1 MDVLIIG
8 SRGREHA
15 LALQLNNDDRVENIY
30 CIPGNGGIEE
40 IATCIKMD
48 IFNFQ
53 NILNFL
59 ESHPNIELTIVS
71 PDELLANGLVD
82 FLNKKGH
89 RAFGC
94 SANAARMEGNKEF
107 ANNLCSKYGIP
118 SPKYQI
124 FDDYVKAKKYIKT
137 QKFPLV
143 VKTNGRTG
151 GKGIMF
157 CHNQRDAENA
167 LYDLMV
173 AKLFGNSGDKV
184 AIEEFITGKIC
195 VVMAFTDGKT
205 IVPLP
210 AVENYKRVYDGNLG
224 MSTAGMGASVP
235 ADGYTEDVAEET
247 YNNIIIPTVNALREE
262 NSEFKGVLGF
272 SIVISENGVKA
283 VDFVSR
289 FCDVESQIL
298 IPQIET
304 PILDILNAIIDG
316 KLDEIDIKM
325 KNESGVCVV
334 ATSGGYPLD
343 YNKNI
348 KINIGDL
355 ESNVKI
361 YHSGTKKVDGE
372 LKTSGGRVVGVAG
385 FGKTKEECAE
395 IVYKNITKINFDGMH
410 YRKDIAQKN

>member
-15 LALQLNNDDRVENIY
+15 LALQLKNDIRVDNIF
-30 CIPGNGGIEE
+30 CIPGNGGIGE
-40 IATCIKMD
+40 IATCLKLD
-48 IFNFQ
+48 IFNFE
-53 NILNFL
+53 NILKFL
-59 ESHPNIELTIVS
+59 ETHPQIGLTIVS
-71 PDELLANGLVD
+71 PDELLANGLID

-118 SPKYQI
+118 APKYQI
-124 FDDYVKAKKYIKT
+124 FDDYNKAKKYIKT

-157 CHNQRDAENA
+157 CKNQRDAENA

-173 AKLFGNSGDKV
+173 AKLFGNSGDKI
-184 AIEEFITGKIC
+184 AIEEFVTGKIC
-195 VVMAFTDGKT
+195 VVMVFTDGQT
-205 IVPLP
+205 VLPLP

-224 MSTAGMGASVP
+224 MSTAGMGASFP
-235 ADGYTEDVAEET
+235 ADGYTDEVAEET
-247 YNNIIIPTVNALREE
+247 YNKIIIPTVNALRNE

-272 SIVISENGVKA
+272 SIVISEDGVKV

-304 PILDILNAIIDG
+304 PILDIFNAIIDG
-316 KLDEIDIKM
+316 KLNEIDIKM
-325 KNESGVCVV
+325 RNESGVCVV
-334 ATSGGYPLD
+334 ATSGGYPLE
-343 YNKNI
+343 YNKNF
-348 KINIGDL
+348 KIVIGDL
-355 ESNVKI
+355 ESDVKI
-361 YHSGTKKVDGE
+361 YHSGTKIVDGE
-372 LKTSGGRVVGVAG
+372 LKTSGGRVLGVAG
-385 FGKTKEECAE
+385 FGNTKEECAK
-395 IVYKNITKINFDGMH
+395 IVYRNITKINFDGMH
-410 YRKDIAQKN
+410 YRKDIAQKE

>member
-15 LALQLNNDDRVENIY
+15 LALQLKNDIRVDNIF
-30 CIPGNGGIEE
+30 CIPGNGGIGE
-40 IATCIKMD
+40 IATCLKLD
-48 IFNFQ
+48 IFNFE
-53 NILNFL
+53 NILKFL
-59 ESHPNIELTIVS
+59 ETHPQIGLTIVS
-71 PDELLANGLVD
+71 PDELLANGLID

-118 SPKYQI
+118 APKYQI
-124 FDDYVKAKKYIKT
+124 FDDYNKAKKYIKT

-157 CHNQRDAENA
+157 CKNQRDAENA

-173 AKLFGNSGDKV
+173 AKLFGNSGDKI
-184 AIEEFITGKIC
+184 AIEEFVTGKIC
-195 VVMAFTDGKT
+195 VVMVFTDGQT
-205 IVPLP
+205 VLPLP

-224 MSTAGMGASVP
+224 MSTAGMGASFP
-235 ADGYTEDVAEET
+235 ADGYTDEVAEET
-247 YNNIIIPTVNALREE
+247 YNKIIIPTVNALRNE

-272 SIVISENGVKA
+272 SIVISEDGVKV

-304 PILDILNAIIDG
+304 PILDIFNAIIDG
-316 KLDEIDIKM
+316 KLNEIDIKM
-325 KNESGVCVV
+325 RNESGVCVV
-334 ATSGGYPLD
+334 ATSGGYPLE
-343 YNKNI
+343 YNKNF
-348 KINIGDL
+348 KIVIGDL
-355 ESNVKI
+355 ESDVKI
-361 YHSGTKKVDGE
+361 YHSGTKIVDGE
-372 LKTSGGRVVGVAG
+372 LKTSAGRVLGVAG
-385 FGKTKEECAE
+385 FGNTKEECAK
-395 IVYKNITKINFDGMH
+395 IVYRNITKINFDGMH
-410 YRKDIAQKN
+410 YRKDIAQKE